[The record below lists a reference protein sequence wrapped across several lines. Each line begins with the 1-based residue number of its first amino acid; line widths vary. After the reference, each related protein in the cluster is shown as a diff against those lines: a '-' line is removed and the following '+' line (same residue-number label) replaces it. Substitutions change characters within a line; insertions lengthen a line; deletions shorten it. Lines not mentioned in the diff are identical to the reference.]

1 MQAAQNL
8 ESSVLCPTFS
18 EGRKL
23 AESDQ
28 ARLWISLN
36 KNPARPS
43 RQVLKSF
50 VEDGVPLGVSV
61 RHVNR
66 LRQKWGL
73 SRVRGRPRTKLSVQR
88 ADSDINN
95 AIVTLIPHLSFVGV
109 HLFSAWMESHD
120 GFEKVMTLL
129 QQAIE
134 VYVQANPDAG
144 FPLLHHKHETLQ
156 RRFKALFYAPLLGI
170 GKLTEF
176 DVAET
181 SLKSLVGVGY
191 HSSTLNQFL
200 GQLEKIDAGSALQ
213 KALLPDDPGSLGYVD
228 GHMIA
233 YWTRKSMHKGKIT
246 MVGRIMAGSQA
257 IVTQNEHGHAL
268 AVEYYP
274 PDIRMPHFIVEYCRK
289 VAETTTINVFVI
301 DREVNSVDLAR
312 QFEENEMGL
321 LSMLDKNEYN
331 GLSSWTTVAIGT
343 LEDGSTVYEGQW
355 ATPRENDP
363 RHFVLVKTGERILPY
378 WGTSKVKE
386 ALDPMDWPN
395 IYGERTKVQ
404 EYRFKEMKAYGALDV
419 NYGTKT
425 ISGPD
430 RHQQRACDELAQT
443 LENAHKK
450 VARKEELIHEQKLK
464 VAESLERGHTT
475 RLDQRKNRLNKLHHE
490 LDNATQRRENLTE
503 KLNSLGEPGERS
515 DRDFGKQTIMT
526 IRTLLLD
533 NALLAFLAAL
543 CENLQESVSLER
555 LLKVLFGRSAVGVE
569 TNYEIIYK
577 INSEGLSASYKRTLI
592 DLIEGINVMDLHCRG
607 KPIRLNMAKD
617 RA

>member
-1 MQAAQNL
+1 MQAAQGIK
-8 ESSVLCPTFS
+8 SSVSCPTFS
-18 EGRKL
+18 DGRKL

-28 ARLWISLN
+28 ARLWISL
-36 KNPARPS
+36 KENPTRPS

-50 VEDGVPLGVSV
+50 VEDGAPLDVSV

-66 LRQKWGL
+66 LRQEWGL
-73 SRVRGRPRTKLSVQR
+73 SRAKGRPRTTFSVQGT
-88 ADSDINN
+88 DPGTDDVM
-95 AIVTLIPHLSFVGV
+95 VTLTPHLSFVGV

-120 GFEKVMTLL
+120 GFEKVITLL
-129 QQAIE
+129 QHAIE
-134 VYVQANPDAG
+134 VYVQANPDAD

-170 GKLTEF
+170 GKLTKF

-200 GQLEKIDAGSALQ
+200 GQLDRIDAGNALQ
-213 KALLPDDPGSLGYVD
+213 EALIPDDPGSLGYVD

-257 IVTQNEHGHAL
+257 IVTHNEHGHAL

-363 RHFVLVKTGERILPY
+363 RHFVLVKTGDRILPY

-386 ALDPMDWPN
+386 VLDPMDWPN

-503 KLNSLGEPGERS
+503 KLNSLGKPGERS

-543 CENLQESVSLER
+543 CANLQESVSLEC
-555 LLKVLFGRSAVGVE
+555 LLEVLFSRSAVGVE

-577 INSEGLSASYKRTLI
+577 INIEGLSAPYKRTLV
-592 DLIEGINVMDLHCRG
+592 DLIEGINAMDLHCRG
-607 KPIRLNMAKD
+607 KPIRLNMAKVQ
-617 RA
+617 A